1 MARLEFNNI
10 SIAALA
16 AAVPDHIQSL
26 EDAATIDPAQVRS
39 FQRHTGVMQ
48 RHISI
53 IKQTSL
59 DLGCAAAHKALQKAQ
74 WDASCVDGLVF
85 LSQTPDFNAGTG
97 NAFLA
102 HYVLG
107 LREDVLAFD
116 IPLAC
121 SSFPYGLS
129 VCSSLLQQ
137 TSINRMLMISGDTQW
152 HFYDD
157 GIPVAAPDGRFMFGE
172 AATAVLLE
180 KNENS
185 SPIHISLYTDG
196 SGYRYLFN
204 PLGGCRN
211 AWEKQQAFIV
221 PNGDIH
227 IPSGKFGYMD
237 GIEITSFSTTKVVSD
252 IQKFIES
259 ESMSITDFDA
269 VILHQA
275 NKQIVKTIS
284 KRLKLDASTVPLSLD
299 RYGNTS
305 GASVPLTIADAFAGS
320 EKENLSLLLSA
331 FGTGLSWGIATL
343 NIRPAVIEPVFTC
356 NDRFEEGFVQPC
368 PGASQPRKK
377 VQ

>member
-1 MARLEFNNI
+1 MALLEFNNI

-16 AAVPDHIQSL
+16 AAVPDHIQTL
-26 EDAATIDPAQVRS
+26 EDAAKLSPDQVRS
-39 FQRHTGVMQ
+39 FQKYTGVMQ

-53 IKQTSL
+53 TKQTSL
-59 DLGCAAAHKALQKAQ
+59 DLGCAAAHKALKKAQ
-74 WDASCVDGLVF
+74 WDVNSLDALVF
-85 LSQTPDFNAGTG
+85 MSQTPDFNAGTG

-102 HYVLG
+102 HYILG

-137 TSINRMLMISGDTQW
+137 ASINRILMISGDTQW

-157 GIPVAAPDGRFMFGE
+157 GIPVASPDGRFMFGE
-172 AATAVLLE
+172 ASTAILLE
-180 KNENS
+180 KNKNS
-185 SPIHISLYTDG
+185 LPMHISLHTDG
-196 SGYRYLFN
+196 SGYKYLFN

-211 AWEKQQAFIV
+211 SWEKNQAFML
-221 PNGDIH
+221 PNGDMH

-237 GIEITSFSTTKVVSD
+237 GIEITSFSTTKVVND
-252 IQKFIES
+252 IQRFLELK
-259 ESMSITDFDA
+259 SMSIAEFDA
-269 VILHQA
+269 LILHQA
-275 NKQIVKTIS
+275 NKQIIKTIS
-284 KRLKLDASTVPLSLD
+284 KRIKADADKVPLSLD

-305 GASVPLTIADAFAGS
+305 GASVTLTIADAYAAS
-320 EKENLSLLLSA
+320 EKDNLSLLLCA

-356 NDRFEEGFVQPC
+356 SDRFEEGFVQPC
-368 PGASQPRKK
+368 PDAPQPLEK